1 LNDERH
7 WRASL
12 GEIQSLIDRNFASSP
27 SNY

>member
-1 LNDERH
+1 LKNERH